1 MRILLLLL
9 VSCTAIASPETKTTI
24 ANSEP
29 QIFSSIE
36 PNDRPIIIR
45 LNTNSDEK
53 TEKAKE
59 KSIFSTSDI
68 IAFIAALVSGFSIY
82 YSRQVDLRNRK
93 ASIHD
98 GYWMR
103 EVIYPTFMQSLIEF
117 VRDAPKHYRDAD
129 GDYELFFDCY
139 ALDALNQIRDNTSF
153 LNSIDKELPEKA
165 EQLVDDFE
173 ETLQSVNDSS
183 ELKDALSKGSA
194 SLVDLLKSVQETV

>member
-9 VSCTAIASPETKTTI
+9 VSCTAIASPESKTTI

-29 QIFSSIE
+29 QIFSNIE
-36 PNDRPIIIR
+36 PSDRPIVIT
-45 LNTNSDEK
+45 LNSNNGGT
-53 TEKAKE
+53 KE
-59 KSIFSTSDI
+59 KSEVKSLFSTSDV
-68 IAFIAALVSGFSIY
+68 IAIVAAFVSSFSIY
-82 YSRQVDLRNRK
+82 YSRQIDLRNRK

-117 VRDAPKHYRDAD
+117 VRDAPKHYRDAG

-165 EQLVDDFE
+165 EQLVDEFE
-173 ETLQSVNDSS
+173 EKLQSITDSS
-183 ELKDALSKGSA
+183 ELKEVLSKGSA